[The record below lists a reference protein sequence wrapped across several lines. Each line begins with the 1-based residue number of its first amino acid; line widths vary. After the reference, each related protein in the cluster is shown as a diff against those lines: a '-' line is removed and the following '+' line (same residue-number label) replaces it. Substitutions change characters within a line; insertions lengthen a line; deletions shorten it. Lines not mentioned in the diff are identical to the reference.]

1 MAYVV
6 HLKNV
11 LPLKLLYIKRKRSTI
26 TLLEG
31 TVSYSWRLQSL
42 AESKH
47 ISFWWKLCW
56 GWSGRSWVSGPQ
68 TRSKFWQQHICTFLI
83 VIYRNTFISITA
95 DLRNRVHHCSSSFGD
110 SYKTWSGFPKVHYN
124 WAWRTLGDKSFV
136 CQSGSKWVLIRAAIH
151 KKFVSRLGSQWALIR
166 VPDCKNF
173 TGQLGCQ
180 CALMRPYD
188 RNKFISQLGC
198 QWALLK
204 APKSQ

>member
-1 MAYVV
+1 MPKRINGICSSLEKCLTIEVTLYKEEKINN
-6 HLKNV
+6 HTTWRYSQLQLKV
-11 LPLKLLYIKRKRSTI
+11 TVTCGVKAHKLLMKA
-26 TLLEG
+26 LLRMK
-31 TVSYSWRLQSL
+31 W
-42 AESKH
+42 
-47 ISFWWKLCW
+47 
-56 GWSGRSWVSGPQ
+56 
-68 TRSKFWQQHICTFLI
+68 FLI

-198 QWALLK
+198 QWALLR

>member
-1 MAYVV
+1 MPKRINGICCSLEKCLTIEVTLYKEEKINN
-6 HLKNV
+6 HTTWRYSQLQLKV
-11 LPLKLLYIKRKRSTI
+11 TVTCGVKAHKLLMKA
-26 TLLEG
+26 LLRMK
-31 TVSYSWRLQSL
+31 W
-42 AESKH
+42 
-47 ISFWWKLCW
+47 
-56 GWSGRSWVSGPQ
+56 
-68 TRSKFWQQHICTFLI
+68 FLI

-198 QWALLK
+198 QWALLR